1 MIDVEAT
8 YKNIRTL
15 AQTVLGKGDADV
27 TCTYKGTS
35 YGVTKPWHARV
46 DIREFSHETH
56 DGALTGLFM
65 LLKKELADKTK
76 SAESEALRLRQALN
90 QLGN

>member
-15 AQTVLGKGDADV
+15 YQTVSGKGDADV
-27 TCTYKGTS
+27 SVTYKGTS
-35 YGVTKPWHARV
+35 YGVTKSWHAKV
-46 DIREFSHETH
+46 DAREINHETH
-56 DGALTGLFM
+56 DGALTGLLA

-76 SAESEALRLRQALN
+76 SAENEAARLRSALN